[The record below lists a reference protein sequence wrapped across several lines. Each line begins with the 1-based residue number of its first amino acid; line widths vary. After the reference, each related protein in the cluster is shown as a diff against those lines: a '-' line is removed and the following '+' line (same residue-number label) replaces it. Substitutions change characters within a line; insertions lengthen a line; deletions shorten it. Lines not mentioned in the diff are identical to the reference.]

1 MRQYKILL
9 KKIYNDNYSKENI
22 MKRLN
27 IFEKEGYSYILE
39 EDYIIICFKIDMVLI
54 PLTDFGKKIAV
65 WTIDFVYN
73 LKHYQR
79 TIEDFLKKENVPE
92 LTIEYL
98 SDIINSYL
106 DLRLDYLDSEK
117 KILIFSSIKNYKFE
131 TELSIYNFAKIEVLL
146 KILDYKINIEEVKQL
161 YSEDIDITP
170 IVFPIRREIIIHRFL
185 CNPESLNTNIN
196 LLEIIE
202 K

>member
-1 MRQYKILL
+1 MRKYRILL

-54 PLTDFGKKIAV
+54 PLTNYGKDMTL
-65 WTIDFVYN
+65 WTIKFINDLSQNQRYIENFFKENSEVEYFRDIINAYYN
-73 LKHYQR
+73 LK
-79 TIEDFLKKENVPE
+79 L
-92 LTIEYL
+92 EYL
-98 SDIINSYL
+98 DDEN
-106 DLRLDYLDSEK
+106 R
-117 KILIFSSIKNYKFE
+117 ILIFSSIENYKFE

>member
-65 WTIDFVYN
+65 WTIKFINDLSQNQRYIENFFKENSEVEYFRDIINAYYN
-73 LKHYQR
+73 LK
-79 TIEDFLKKENVPE
+79 L
-92 LTIEYL
+92 EYL
-98 SDIINSYL
+98 DDEN
-106 DLRLDYLDSEK
+106 R
-117 KILIFSSIKNYKFE
+117 ILIFRPIENYKFE
-131 TELSIYNFAKIEVLL
+131 TKLSIYNFAKIEVLL
-146 KILDYKINIEEVKQL
+146 KILDYEINIEEVKQL
-161 YSEDIDITP
+161 DSEDIDITP

>member
-1 MRQYKILL
+1 MRKYRFLL

-54 PLTDFGKKIAV
+54 PLTNYGKDMTL
-65 WTIDFVYN
+65 WTIKFINDLSQNQRYIENFFKENSEVEYFRDIINAYYN
-73 LKHYQR
+73 LK
-79 TIEDFLKKENVPE
+79 L
-92 LTIEYL
+92 EYL
-98 SDIINSYL
+98 DDEN
-106 DLRLDYLDSEK
+106 R
-117 KILIFSSIKNYKFE
+117 ILIFSSIENYKFE

>member
-1 MRQYKILL
+1 MRQYEILL

-54 PLTDFGKKIAV
+54 PLTNYGKDMTL
-65 WTIDFVYN
+65 WTIKFINDLSQNQRYIENFFKENSEVEYFRDIINAYYN
-73 LKHYQR
+73 LK
-79 TIEDFLKKENVPE
+79 L
-92 LTIEYL
+92 EYL
-98 SDIINSYL
+98 DDEN
-106 DLRLDYLDSEK
+106 R
-117 KILIFSSIKNYKFE
+117 ILIFRPIENYKFE

-146 KILDYKINIEEVKQL
+146 KILDYEINIEEVKQL
-161 YSEDIDITP
+161 DSEDIDITP
-170 IVFPIRREIIIHRFL
+170 IVFPIRREIDIYSFL
-185 CNPESLNTNIN
+185 NNPIN